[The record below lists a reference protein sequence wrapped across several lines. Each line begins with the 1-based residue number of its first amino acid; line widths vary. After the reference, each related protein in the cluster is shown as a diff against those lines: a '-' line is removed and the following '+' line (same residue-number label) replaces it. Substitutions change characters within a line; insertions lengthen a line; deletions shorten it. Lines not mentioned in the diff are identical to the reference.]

1 MKFSKLDLLTLLIS
15 LFLFSSCKDSSTV
28 GLDIDPGNAVTGTLL
43 DDEPITSSTL
53 TDIPTSTYAVGT
65 GLARYPL
72 GQMNDPVFGKTE
84 ASLALSV
91 NLPGGAYSFGENV
104 TIDSAILVMR
114 YERATVNH
122 FYGDSTAR
130 YNITVNQLTDNLSAG
145 TSFLSTKEYAA
156 GDQLGTFLAAIKPN
170 SRVNITEITT
180 GGPDSV
186 KSKAPQLRIK
196 LDKTMIQNKIA
207 SLDSA
212 TLSTNAKFNA
222 SFKGLKVSATVPS
235 GSKGGIMFLD
245 FVTDSSG
252 VEIYYKKQNATTS
265 TAIDTVVARFPIV
278 TTTNAV
284 AATVKHDYSGTPV
297 QTQLDNPA
305 TQYQVTYLQALGGI
319 RNKLSFPTLKD
330 LTTKLGSKVV
340 INKADLVIDVSDNT
354 DADFA
359 APLRLALYRNDIAGQ
374 RQLLPDNNPYNQ
386 SEGTGDVRAFPI
398 PGWGVY
404 DALKKTYTFTITNYV
419 QDIVDGKT
427 IDYGTFLAPV
437 SVTAEN
443 SISSAESTLSPRVTS
458 AARGIIGSFNNTNN
472 DKIRLNI
479 YYIKTGV

>member
-28 GLDIDPGNAVTGTLL
+28 GLDIDPGNAITGTLL
-43 DDEPITSSTL
+43 DNEPITSTTL
-53 TDIPTSTYAVGT
+53 TDIPTSTYSTGT
-65 GLARYPL
+65 GLVRYPL

-91 NLPGGAYSFGENV
+91 NLPDGAYSFGKGV

-114 YERATVNH
+114 YERASVNQ

-130 YNITVNQLTDNLSAG
+130 YSITVNQLTDNLSLG
-145 TSFLSTKEYAA
+145 TGFLSSKDYAA
-156 GDQLGTFLAAIKPN
+156 GDQLGTFSAAIKPN
-170 SRVNITEITT
+170 SRVNVTEITT

-196 LDKTMIQNKIA
+196 LDKTLIQNKIA
-207 SLDSA
+207 ALDSA

-222 SFKGLKVSATVPS
+222 AFKGLKVRATVPS
-235 GSKGGIMFLD
+235 GSKGGVMFLD

-252 VEIYYKKQNATTS
+252 VMIYYKRQNATTS
-265 TAIDTVVARFPIV
+265 TAIDTVAARFPIV

-284 AATVKHDYSGTPV
+284 AATIKHDYTGTPV

-305 TQYQVTYLQALGGI
+305 TQYQITYLQALGGI
-319 RNKLSFPTLKD
+319 RNKISFPTLKD
-330 LTTKLGSKVV
+330 LTTKLGSKIV
-340 INKADLVIDVSDNT
+340 INKADLVIDLSDNT

-359 APLRLALYRNDIAGQ
+359 APLKLALYRYDIANQ
-374 RQLLPDNNPYNQ
+374 RQLLPDNNPYDQQ
-386 SEGTGDVRAFPI
+386 SATGDVRAFPI

-404 DALKKTYTFTITNYV
+404 DAVKKTYTFTITNYV
-419 QDIVDGKT
+419 QDIIDGKT
-427 IDYGTFLAPV
+427 IDYGTFLAPA
-437 SVTAEN
+437 SVTSVNAT
-443 SISSAESTLSPRVTS
+443 ATTESTLLPWVTS
-458 AARGIIGSFNNTNN
+458 AARGVIGSFNNTNN

-479 YYIKTGV
+479 YYVKAGI